1 MYRENDVMEQ
11 RKAERERKREREG
24 TEESEE
30 KKGQDRLGLA

>member
-1 MYRENDVMEQ
+1 MYRENDVLEQ
-11 RKAERERKREREG
+11 RKAEKERGRKREG